1 MARLGFRILID
12 GLDDET
18 LVVREYHG
26 QESVSD
32 SLDKQGQLVSGF
44 RYQIELASRRN
55 DLTPLDT
62 VDRNALLEV
71 LRNNEVV
78 QRVHGVVRQFSQG
91 DTGYSHTHYSLTL
104 VPALEFLSL
113 RHNSR
118 IFQQQ
123 TVPEIIVTLL
133 QEMNITDCVFALK
146 NPLPKREFCVQ
157 YRESDLQF
165 LHRIAAE
172 EGLMYSF
179 IHQEDKHLLLFTDN
193 NSGWSALES
202 AIPYNTLSGG
212 ISEVPYVSQ
221 LVQHTRIEVSHT
233 QLQDRSF
240 LQPGYTFAQSAQALD
255 TDYQLTNYEHFDMP
269 GRFKQDAVGKVINQV
284 RLEYLRREAHTA
296 TGQSDEARLQAGVR
310 FTLSEHL
317 NPQCNR
323 EWLVVKIHHQGSQP
337 QALEEYGSAGA
348 TTYSNQFTLVP
359 TEHLWRATP
368 QPKPK
373 VDGPNMA
380 LVVGPER
387 EEIYCDEHGRVKLH
401 FPWDRYSNGDEHSSC
416 WVRVAQGWAGA
427 QYGMM
432 AIPRIG
438 HEVIVSFVH
447 GDPDQPLVT
456 GRTYHTTNQPPSP
469 LPANKTK
476 TVLRSETHQGQGFNE
491 LSFEDQSGSEQI
503 YLHAQKDL
511 EVMIEHDHSQD
522 IRHDLHLLVDN
533 DRYTQIQTNDHLTVD
548 GEQRLQIAANQ
559 SCEIGG
565 AFQQKVTQ
573 KTVLD
578 SGSEVHLK
586 GGNKVVLDA
595 GSEITL
601 KAGGSFVKVDAAGVH
616 VVGPAIGL
624 NSGGSAGSGSGYAGQ
639 AAVLPNVLQAM
650 PVPAELVQSE
660 IHASMVSERPLL
672 VDQQITAIKG
682 SKTPVCEI
690 CEEAAKQS

>member
-12 GLDDET
+12 DLDDET

-32 SLDKQGQLVSGF
+32 SLDEQGQLVSGF
-44 RYQIELASRRN
+44 RYQIELASRRD

-71 LRNNEVV
+71 LRDNEVV

-104 VPALEFLSL
+104 VPALERLAL

-118 IFQQQ
+118 IFQHQ

-193 NSGWSALES
+193 NSGWLALES
-202 AIPYNTLSGG
+202 TIPYNTLSGG
-212 ISEVPYVSQ
+212 ASEVAYVSQ
-221 LVQHTRIEVSHT
+221 LVQHTRTQVSHT

-240 LQPGYTFAQSAQALD
+240 LQPDYTFTQSAQALD
-255 TDYQLTNYEHFDMP
+255 TDYQLTHYEHFDMP

-296 TGQSDEARLQAGVR
+296 TGQSDEAHLQAGVR
-310 FTLSEHL
+310 FTLAEHL

-323 EWLVVKIHHQGSQP
+323 EWLVVNIHHQGSQP

-380 LVVGPER
+380 LVVGPEG
-387 EEIYCDEHGRVKLH
+387 EEIYCDEQGRVKLH
-401 FPWDRYSNGDEHSSC
+401 FPWDRYSEGDELSSC

-432 AIPRIG
+432 AIPRVG

-456 GRTYHTTNQPPSP
+456 GRTYHATNQPPYA

-503 YLHAQKDL
+503 YLHAQKDV
-511 EVMIEHDHSQD
+511 EVMIENDHSSD
-522 IRHDLHLLVDN
+522 IRHDLHLRVDN

-548 GEQRLQIAANQ
+548 GEQRLKIEANA
-559 SCEIGG
+559 SREIGG

-573 KTVLD
+573 KAILD

-586 GGNKVVLDA
+586 GGNKVVLNA

-616 VVGPAIGL
+616 VVGSAIGL

-639 AAVLPNVLQAM
+639 SAVLPNVLQAV
-650 PVPAELVQSE
+650 PVPAELVQPDIVASSE
-660 IHASMVSERPLL
+660 AMSPQLIER
-672 VDQQITAIKG
+672 QIESIKG
-682 SKTPVCEI
+682 PTPVCEI
-690 CEEAAKQS
+690 CEEEDRPL